1 MDRESLVLRAQ
12 AAGIRRARLLTRPE
26 LIDELLRLDPVID
39 EAQLKKSRGFFG
51 RARDLLSRVVERG
64 LHLPDAAER
73 LRSALGPPL
82 PQVPRPEPQAIPTV
96 TLAEI
101 YAAQGHKDRAIQ
113 TLERVL
119 ENEPDHARA
128 RALLEKLQAK
138 DYVPPPRPLP
148 PEPEVEE
155 PPVEEPPA
163 ATEREV
169 EPEVTSRVDEIG
181 AEIGAHLGARSDE
194 GASVPASQPAEP
206 ESGTRTPA
214 SPAAPPE
221 TPRVEASPSD
231 TAHELEEPPTL
242 RRYEQ
247 RAEPADVSSEAECI
261 AIPIEGERGAS
272 YVWWRLSEE
281 KRKELSARS
290 FVVRA
295 AIFVPTWD
303 GPEHHTRDVACD
315 PAAGELVLRGLPERA
330 VVRVAI
336 GWVEHDTFTP
346 VAHSPAIETSPG
358 RGLVRW
364 TLEGAVPV
372 VPDDP
377 LGASILRV
385 SERAA
390 RVTS

>member
-1 MDRESLVLRAQ
+1 V
-12 AAGIRRARLLTRPE
+12 LTRPE

-73 LRSALGPPL
+73 LRGALGTPL

-119 ENEPDHARA
+119 EAEPDHARA
-128 RALLEKLQAK
+128 RALLEKLKAK
-138 DYVPPPRPLP
+138 DYVAPPPPLP
-148 PEPEVEE
+148 PEPEEE
-155 PPVEEPPA
+155 PPPAEPD
-163 ATEREV
+163 V
-169 EPEVTSRVDEIG
+169 EPEMASQEEVRAHVD
-181 AEIGAHLGARSDE
+181 AERDGE
-194 GASVPASQPAEP
+194 ASVPTAPVGEQ
-206 ESGTRTPA
+206 ESGPRTPA
-214 SPAAPPE
+214 RGSAARGAPPRMLRRSE
-221 TPRVEASPSD
+221 EPHRNASAD
-231 TAHELEEPPTL
+231 VEEPPTL
-242 RRYEQ
+242 PRTVR
-247 RAEPADVSSEAECI
+247 RAELPDAPAEAECI
-261 AIPIEGERGAS
+261 AIPIEGGS
-272 YVWWRLSEE
+272 YVWWRLPDE
-281 KRKELSARS
+281 KKKELATRS

-303 GPEHHTRDVACD
+303 GPKPETRDVACD
-315 PAAGELVLRGLPERA
+315 PAAGEHVLRGLPEGA

-336 GWVEHDTFTP
+336 GWGEGDAFTP
-346 VAHSPAIETSPG
+346 VAHSPALETSPS

-364 TLEGAVPV
+364 TVKGHLPV

-377 LGASILRV
+377 LAASILHAAAG
-385 SERAA
+385 AA
-390 RVTS
+390 RVTAT